1 MLYVYQVP
9 YIIVLNCPQQF
20 FFIITKIFSV
30 CHPIVVL
37 CPPNIVQSS
46 VRKKTYEVGVVC
58 LPKCNSEYDHI
69 ELEDKVALKE
79 IFCNLK
85 RVKDTHFQSKGEATL
100 MDPKVGDIASLESRR
115 I

>member
-20 FFIITKIFSV
+20 FFYYEAFFFI
-30 CHPIVVL
+30 
-37 CPPNIVQSS
+37 PP
-46 VRKKTYEVGVVC
+46 YEVGVVC
-58 LPKCNSEYDHI
+58 LLKCNSEYDHI

-85 RVKDTHFQSKGEATL
+85 RVKDTLFQSKVEATL